1 MEVILSQG
9 RNRLIINL
17 NANKVVLIVLSV
29 RGSENLLLFE
39 RQISS

>member
-17 NANKVVLIVLSV
+17 NANKVVLIGLSV